1 MAYYV
6 SHGCCNFDCLS
17 DRNCEAKDCLLPLI
31 SYYLGM
37 FYRSRL
43 KSRELNPDEIFLDS
57 SNLPEFD
64 NQQFEGRLEKAIGR
78 NTILFF
84 LLICFGIFAVF
95 VLRTGYLQLARGEY
109 YANRSLNNTLN
120 LLTIFPDRGNIYDR
134 NGEEL
139 AWNDKGRQYS
149 NNPAFSHLLGYLGYP
164 SPEDMA
170 EGLYESKELSGKS
183 GIEKQYNKLLAG
195 SKGVK
200 IVEVNAR
207 GEVESDHVINQPK
220 SGKDLTLTLDSRVQA
235 KLYDI
240 IGQVATDRGFLAGA
254 GVIVDVQT
262 GEILAMTSYPGYDPN
277 AISLGKD
284 PIKINSYFND
294 SRNPLLNR
302 LALGLYT
309 PGSVFKPFMAA
320 AALAENIIDPQKTIY
335 SSGQLEV
342 INPYNPKLKTIF
354 KDWKAHGAVD
364 MRKAIAVSSNVYFYV
379 IGGGFGNQK
388 GLGIKN
394 IKKYAEMFGLAKPTG
409 IDLPSEAVGS
419 IPSIEWKA
427 KNFDGE
433 PWRVGDTY
441 HTVIGQYG
449 VLVTPLQI
457 ARAYA
462 AIAND
467 GKLIRPTVRKL
478 DSDKDVQ
485 VVASLPISVTDFKIV
500 REGMRQGVL
509 EGTAKGL
516 DTPAVKIAAK
526 TGTAELGVSKEKVN
540 SWVTGFF
547 PYDNPRYSFAV
558 VMEKGPRS
566 NTIGGVFVMRQLF
579 DWMKIYTPEYLTDAD
594 SNADKTQIKAD
605 KDADSFND

>member
-1 MAYYV
+1 
-6 SHGCCNFDCLS
+6 
-17 DRNCEAKDCLLPLI
+17 
-31 SYYLGM
+31 M

-43 KSRELNPDEIFLDS
+43 KSKELNPDEIFLDS

-64 NQQFEGRLEKAIGR
+64 NQQFEGRLEKAISR
-78 NTILFF
+78 KTILFF
-84 LLICFGIFAVF
+84 LLVCLGIFAIF
-95 VLRTGYLQLARGEY
+95 ALRTGYLQLAKGEY

-139 AWNDKGRQYS
+139 AWNDKGRKY
-149 NNPAFSHLLGYLGYP
+149 NENPAFSHILGYLGYP

-170 EGLYESKELSGKS
+170 GGLYESKELSGKS
-183 GIEKQYNKLLAG
+183 GVEKQYNEELSG
-195 SKGVK
+195 IKGVK
-200 IVEVNAR
+200 IIEVNAR
-207 GEVESDHVINQPK
+207 GEVASDHMVDQPQ
-220 SGKDLTLTLDSRVQA
+220 SGKDLTLAIDSRVQA
-235 KLYDI
+235 KLYEI
-240 IGQVATDRGFLAGA
+240 IGNVVSDRGFVAG
-254 GVIVDVQT
+254 GGIIIDTKT

-277 AISLGKD
+277 AISLGND

-320 AALAENIIDPQKTIY
+320 AALAEDIIDPQKTIY

-342 INPYNPKLKTIF
+342 VNPYNPKLKTIF

-364 MRKAIAVSSNVYFYV
+364 IRKAIAVSSNVYFYV

-394 IKKYAEMFGLAKPTG
+394 IKKYAEMFGLARSTG

-478 DSDKDVQ
+478 ESEKDIQ
-485 VVASLPISVTDFKIV
+485 VVASLPISAGGLKIV

-509 EGTAKGL
+509 EGTAAGL
-516 DTPAVKIAAK
+516 NTPSVNIAAK

-579 DWMKIYTPEYLTDAD
+579 DWMKIHTPEYLGDAD
-594 SNADKTQIKAD
+594 SNPDKTQTHAD
-605 KDADSFND
+605 

>member
-1 MAYYV
+1 MA
-6 SHGCCNFDCLS
+6 S
-17 DRNCEAKDCLLPLI
+17 DVRYRRSDFVGLFKRACEAASCFLSLI
-31 SYYLGM
+31 GYYLNM

-43 KSRELNPDEIFLDS
+43 KSRELNPDEVFLDS

-64 NQQFEGRLEKAIGR
+64 NQQFEGRLEKAISR
-78 NTILFF
+78 KTILFF
-84 LLICFGIFAVF
+84 LLICLGVFIIF
-95 VLRTGYLQLARGEY
+95 VLRTGYLQLAKGEY

-120 LLTIFPDRGNIYDR
+120 LLTIFPERGNIYDR

-139 AWNDKGRQYS
+139 AWNDQGRKYS
-149 NNPAFSHLLGYLGYP
+149 DNPAFSHILGYLGYP

-170 EGLYESKELSGKS
+170 QELYESKELTGKS
-183 GIEKQYNKLLAG
+183 GVEKQYNKELAG
-195 SKGVK
+195 IKGVK
-200 IVEVNAR
+200 IIEVNAR
-207 GEVESDHVINQPK
+207 GEVVSDHVINQPQ
-220 SGKDLTLTLDSRVQA
+220 SGQDLTLAIDYKVQA
-235 KLYDI
+235 KLYEI
-240 IGQVATDRGFLAGA
+240 IGSVVTDRGFTAGS
-254 GVIVDVQT
+254 GVIVDTQT
-262 GEILAMTSYPGYDPN
+262 GEVLAMASYPGYDPN
-277 AISLGKD
+277 AISLGND
-284 PIKINSYFND
+284 PVKINSYFGD

-302 LALGLYT
+302 LVLGLYT

-320 AALAENIIDPQKTIY
+320 AALAEDVIEPQKTIY
-335 SSGQLEV
+335 SAGQLEV
-342 INPYNPKLKTIF
+342 VNPYNPKLKTIF

-394 IKKYAEMFGLAKPTG
+394 IKKYAEMFGLARLTG

-419 IPSIEWKA
+419 IPSVEWKA
-427 KNFDGE
+427 ENFDGE

-449 VLVTPLQI
+449 VLVTPLQM

-467 GKLIRPTVRKL
+467 GKLIKPTVRKL
-478 DSDKDVQ
+478 TSPKEIQ
-485 VVASLPISVTDFKIV
+485 IVASLPIESKDLKIV

-509 EGTAKGL
+509 EGTAAGL
-516 DTPAVKIAAK
+516 NTPSVKIAAK

-547 PYDNPRYSFAV
+547 PYDTPRYSFVV

-579 DWMKIYTPEYLTDAD
+579 DWMKIHTPEYLGDAD
-594 SNADKTQIKAD
+594 SNPDKTQTHAD
-605 KDADSFND
+605 